1 MESSVGSGQVSSSLS
16 RNSSL
21 RDVRYAKKRIFGLDN
36 TELERSK
43 QNPGG
48 TFNFG
53 PEEDGASED
62 SANVSRCQ
70 RISSYTKVRRV
81 VGLESLIFLPC
92 RTCPS

>member
-1 MESSVGSGQVSSSLS
+1 MLGQVQVRSVISIFS

-43 QNPGG
+43 QN
-48 TFNFG
+48 TFNIS
-53 PEEDGASED
+53 PEEDGTREN

-70 RISSYTKVRRV
+70 RISSYTKVRGV
-81 VGLESLIFLPC
+81 VGPA
-92 RTCPS
+92 

>member
-1 MESSVGSGQVSSSLS
+1 MLGQVQVRSVISIFS

-43 QNPGG
+43 QN
-48 TFNFG
+48 TFNIS
-53 PEEDGASED
+53 PEEDGTRED

-81 VGLESLIFLPC
+81 VGPA
-92 RTCPS
+92 